1 MARRCMSWSMRV
13 VDKSSVR
20 YETMELN
27 DPGLA
32 GGIEAIPFIPEHLCL
47 YPVTPA
53 PPHVL

>member
-1 MARRCMSWSMRV
+1 MRV